1 MVISASFL
9 DSAQKAKC
17 SAGAR
22 LPIFGSSGILILK
35 RKSLNPELEWSCQL
49 LSWSLW
55 LPLNYASSPRDLCSC
70 SGSALEE

>member
-17 SAGAR
+17 SAGAH

-49 LSWSLW
+49 LSWCLW
-55 LPLNYASSPRDLCSC
+55 LPPNFASSPSDLC